1 MNKKALAI
9 VAILIIAFCGWY
21 FAGHGAKQDSGDTI
35 NIGYLAALTGD
46 FAAYGTAEANSAQLI
61 IDEVNAKGG
70 MFGKKL
76 KLVVYDTKS
85 KSEDAVNAVR
95 RMIENDHVCAVLG
108 TNTSGITL
116 STAPIVN
123 KAQVPQIATCATN
136 PLVTVDEKGNVR
148 PYSFRVCF
156 IDPYQGKVAA
166 ELAVNDLGT
175 KKAAI
180 LYNVGSDYAQGLRE
194 FFIKSFT
201 ELGGKVVADE
211 GYRDADV
218 DFRAQL
224 TKVKEKGADVM
235 FLPGMGKDMAL
246 IIKQAKELG
255 INIKVIGGDGYADFM
270 SEIAGDA
277 MKGTYW
283 VNHTYLGDPQM
294 VPVFAKYKETYKD
307 ECKEFTNLTMAYDA
321 AKWLVWAMEKA
332 GCAEGPAIA
341 KALENTKDVKL
352 THFTISVD
360 PKDHNVINKPAAI
373 LKIADDLKGHFY
385 KVIQPK

>member
-9 VAILIIAFCGWY
+9 IAILAVAFCGWY
-21 FAGHGAKQDSGDTI
+21 FVGNSSKTKDDGTI
-35 NIGYLAALTGD
+35 RIGYLAALTGD
-46 FAAYGTAEANSAQLI
+46 FAAYGQAEVNSSQLY
-61 IDEVNAKGG
+61 IDEINAKGG
-70 MFGKKL
+70 LFGKKL

-85 KSEDAVNAVR
+85 KPEDAVNAVR
-95 RMIENDHVCAVLG
+95 RMIQNDGVCAILG

-116 STAPIVN
+116 ATAPIVN

-136 PLVTVDEKGNVR
+136 PLVTVDEKGNIR
-148 PYSFRVCF
+148 PYSFRICF

-194 FFIKSFT
+194 FFIKNYG
-201 ELGGKVVADE
+201 ELGGKIVADE

-224 TKVKEKGADVM
+224 TKVKESGAEVI

-246 IIKQAKELG
+246 IIKQAQELG
-255 INIKVIGGDGYADFM
+255 VKVKVIGGDGYADFM
-270 SEIAGDA
+270 SEIAGNA

-283 VNHTYLGDPQM
+283 INHTYLGDPNM
-294 VPVFAKYKETYKD
+294 KPVFDKYKEVYKD
-307 ECKEFTNLTMAYDA
+307 ECKEFTNCTMAYDA
-321 AKWLVWAMEKA
+321 TKWLVWAIEKA
-332 GCAEGPAIA
+332 GKAEGPAIA
-341 KALENTKDVKL
+341 KELENTKDLKL
-352 THFTISVD
+352 THCTITID
-360 PKDHNVINKPAAI
+360 PKDHNIINKPAAI

-385 KVIQPK
+385 KAIQPK

>member
-1 MNKKALAI
+1 M
-9 VAILIIAFCGWY
+9 
-21 FAGHGAKQDSGDTI
+21 
-35 NIGYLAALTGD
+35 
-46 FAAYGTAEANSAQLI
+46 
-61 IDEVNAKGG
+61 
-70 MFGKKL
+70 
-76 KLVVYDTKS
+76 
-85 KSEDAVNAVR
+85 
-95 RMIENDHVCAVLG
+95 
-108 TNTSGITL
+108 
-116 STAPIVN
+116 
-123 KAQVPQIATCATN
+123 
-136 PLVTVDEKGNVR
+136 R
-148 PYSFRVCF
+148 PYSVRVCF

>member
-1 MNKKALAI
+1 MNKKVLAI

-21 FAGHGAKQDSGDTI
+21 FVGSGAKQDSGDPN

-46 FAAYGTAEANSAQLI
+46 FAAYGTAEANSAQLV

-95 RMIENDHVCAVLG
+95 RMIEHDHVCAVLG
-108 TNTSGITL
+108 TNPSGITL

-136 PLVTVDEKGNVR
+136 PLVAVDEKGNVR

-166 ELAVNDLGT
+166 ELAVSDLGT

-321 AKWLVWAMEKA
+321 AKWLVWAIEKA

-341 KALENTKDVKL
+341 KALENTKDIKL
-352 THFTISVD
+352 THFTISID